1 MMHSDLTL
9 EALFRLSRRKAREGS
24 IPQISL
30 KGLDHEHLELAQ
42 KAGWVRTRPG
52 ADGHTIVYVLTDAGQ
67 QHLDHL
73 VAHSRLQALS
83 TSF

>member
-9 EALFRLSRRKAREGS
+9 EALFRLARRKTLEGS
-24 IPQISL
+24 ISQINL
-30 KGLDHEHLELAQ
+30 GGLDHDHLALAL
-42 KAGWVRTRPG
+42 KAGWVTTRPG
-52 ADGHTIVYVLTDAGQ
+52 ADARATVYILTEAGQ
-67 QHLDHL
+67 RHLEHL

>member
-9 EALFRLSRRKAREGS
+9 EALFRLARRKAREGS

-30 KGLDHEHLELAQ
+30 KGLDHEHLELPQ

>member
-9 EALFRLSRRKAREGS
+9 EALFRLARRKSREGS
-24 IPQISL
+24 ISQINL
-30 KGLDHEHLELAQ
+30 GGLDHDHLELAQ
-42 KAGWVRTRPG
+42 KAGWLRTRPG
-52 ADGHTIVYVLTDAGQ
+52 ADARATVYILTDEGQ

>member
-9 EALFRLSRRKAREGS
+9 EALFRLARRKSREGS
-24 IPQISL
+24 ISQINLS
-30 KGLDHEHLELAQ
+30 GLDHDHLDLAQ

-67 QHLDHL
+67 QHLEHL